1 VQRWR
6 RRYLASQAELPDQT
20 LTVTVSASDAALSA
34 NSPQTASDKTSLLD
48 LHTDKED
55 AMVRLAAI
63 QAQAAVAQRPLRL
76 AGGRGPKVPQAH
88 CTLTHVPGPHAPPY
102 LLRARMTYF

>member
-1 VQRWR
+1 
-6 RRYLASQAELPDQT
+6 
-20 LTVTVSASDAALSA
+20 
-34 NSPQTASDKTSLLD
+34 
-48 LHTDKED
+48 
-55 AMVRLAAI
+55 MVRLAAI